1 MMNPDHQLITNTYQ
15 NNLSKSRERNY
26 QTIENLKSTDLIDLK
41 AGELEKEKE
50 GICKGKLFDDIVSP
64 ISKEMFF
71 NFKN

>member
-1 MMNPDHQLITNTYQ
+1 MNPDHQLITNTYQ
-15 NNLSKSRERNY
+15 NNLLKSRERNY

-50 GICKGKLFDDIVSP
+50 GLGKGKLFDDIVSP

>member
-1 MMNPDHQLITNTYQ
+1 MNPDHQLITNTYQ
-15 NNLSKSRERNY
+15 NNVLKSRERNY

-50 GICKGKLFDDIVSP
+50 GLGKGKLFDYIMSP